1 MDNTLTRPAPAWLDT
16 LAKRALFSLLPGL
29 KGGTLMIQ
37 DEEQHRF
44 GEAGALSAEIRIHH
58 PRAYRR
64 ILLGGSIGAGE
75 AFIQGDWST
84 PDLVPLVQL
93 MSKNLTVLQALEKKL
108 AWVGRLI
115 DLWRHRRNRNS
126 KGGSK
131 RNIVAHYDLGNDL
144 YALFL
149 DRQLVYSSAIFP
161 QADATLEEAQNHK
174 LDLICRRLE
183 LKPGETLLEIGTG
196 WGALAVH
203 AAKHYGAV
211 VTTTTISEEQHAY
224 AAQRIA
230 NEGLNDRITLLKQDY
245 RDLSGH
251 YDKLV
256 SIEMIEAVGHE
267 FLRTFFQ
274 TCRDRLKPNGRLLI
288 QGITIADQRYDAYR
302 RGVDFIQKYIFP
314 GGCLPSVERLAHH
327 IARDTDMVITALHDI
342 GMDYGRTLAHWTKRF
357 NQALPQV
364 RAQGYGEDFIRMW
377 QFYLGYCEGAFYE
390 RVISTVHMVADKPGY
405 RPGR

>member
-16 LAKRALFSLLPGL
+16 LAKRTLFSLLPNL
-29 KGGTLMIQ
+29 KGGTLVIQ

-64 ILLGGSIGAGE
+64 ILMGGSIGAGE

-84 PDLVPLVQL
+84 PNLVPLVQL
-93 MSKNLTVLQALEKKL
+93 MSKNLTVLQQLEKKL
-108 AWVGRLI
+108 AWVGRI
-115 DLWRHRRNRNS
+115 TDLWRHRRNRNS

-144 YALFL
+144 YELFL
-149 DRQLVYSSAIFP
+149 DKQLVYSSAIFP
-161 QADATLEEAQNHK
+161 AADATLEEAQNHK
-174 LDLICRRLE
+174 LDLICQRLE
-183 LKPGETLLEIGTG
+183 LKQGETLLEIGTG
-196 WGALAVH
+196 WGALAIH
-203 AAKHYGAV
+203 AAKHYGV
-211 VTTTTISEEQHAY
+211 RVTTTTISEEQHAY
-224 AAQRIA
+224 AAQRIT
-230 NEGLNDRITLLKQDY
+230 NEGLSDRITLLKLDY
-245 RDLSGH
+245 RDLSGS

-267 FLRTFFQ
+267 YMRTFFQ
-274 TCRDRLKPNGRLLI
+274 TCRDRLKPDGRMLI

-327 IARDTDMVITALHDI
+327 VARDTDMVITALHDI
-342 GMDYGRTLAHWTKRF
+342 GIDYGRTLAHWTQRF

-364 RAQGYGEDFIRMW
+364 RQQGYGEDFIRMW

-405 RPGR
+405 RA